1 MPGRLGM
8 TGAAAIRL
16 PGCLFGV
23 FGRFHHVGFSLIWSR
38 QRIGGNIHTRRLA
51 SAAFQPH
58 LFHGGLLSCSISW
71 QAYAG
76 FDCENLRPLAES
88 PNALH
93 HVTHRIMMSTL
104 SNPARDRRLNTLF
117 LMLAGFFVGN
127 ALLAEL
133 IGGKLFQVHAPW
145 HTFTLS
151 CGVILWPVVFIM
163 TDIIN
168 EYFGRSGVRKLSILT
183 AVIIAYAFIALW
195 MTGFVKAAGF
205 SPVDDKSFGT
215 VFFQS
220 QWIIVGSLIAFLLA
234 QLIDVTVFWII
245 RRQTG
250 RRYLWL
256 RATGS
261 TLVSQLIDT
270 FVVGFIGL
278 YLPWRLG
285 YSQASQ
291 PFTFDHYMNTS
302 TSGYIFKFAVAIGIT
317 PALYIVHAMI
327 DGYLGPEQAEKLIE
341 TTAEH
346 EDAAG

>member
-1 MPGRLGM
+1 
-8 TGAAAIRL
+8 
-16 PGCLFGV
+16 
-23 FGRFHHVGFSLIWSR
+23 
-38 QRIGGNIHTRRLA
+38 
-51 SAAFQPH
+51 
-58 LFHGGLLSCSISW
+58 
-71 QAYAG
+71 
-76 FDCENLRPLAES
+76 
-88 PNALH
+88 
-93 HVTHRIMMSTL
+93 MMSPPT
-104 SNPARDRRLNTLF
+104 SQSERQRRLNTLF
-117 LMLAGFFVGN
+117 IVLAGFFVGN

-133 IGGKLFQVHAPW
+133 VGGKLFQVETAW

-195 MTGFVKAAGF
+195 MTGLVDAVDF
-205 SPVDDKSFGT
+205 SPVDDKSFAI

-220 QWIIVGSLIAFLLA
+220 QWIIVGSITAFLMA

-250 RRYLWL
+250 KRLLWL

-291 PFTFDHYMNTS
+291 PFTFDHYLNTS
-302 TSGYIFKFAVAIGIT
+302 TSGYVFKFAVAIGIT
-317 PALYIVHAMI
+317 PVLYVVHAVI
-327 DGYLGPEQAEKLIE
+327 DGYLGPEQAQQQIAM
-341 TTAEH
+341 TAER
-346 EDAAG
+346 EGAAH